1 MSRLLELKK
10 GQLYPSIDCWK
21 LAQILYFS
29 IVAEDDKSPDS
40 PKRYASKRTA
50 RGNMIRIYGFC
61 ALWTCFAASLALG
74 QTPPESSNKKSAERS
89 LWSQMLAPATQVL
102 ESKSDPNQFI
112 PQAFKL
118 AQVLAIPLID
128 ATKSIS
134 QNIAEASDHLDPFGM
149 KEAQRTIRWQQEV
162 IQAQQ
167 KEMLQ
172 WQQKEIERLQTELE
186 RVSKR
191 TAIDKKSSTKK
202 KRKSKNKKAANGAQ
216 PAN

>member
-1 MSRLLELKK
+1 
-10 GQLYPSIDCWK
+10 
-21 LAQILYFS
+21 
-29 IVAEDDKSPDS
+29 
-40 PKRYASKRTA
+40 
-50 RGNMIRIYGFC
+50 MIRTSSFC
-61 ALWTCFAASLALG
+61 ALWTCFAASLAFG
-74 QTPPESSNKKSAERS
+74 QATPESKEKKASER
-89 LWSQMLAPATQVL
+89 LPWTQMLAPATQVL

-134 QNIAEASDHLDPFGM
+134 QNLAEASDHLDPFGM
-149 KEAQRTIRWQQEV
+149 KEAQRTIRWQQQV